1 MYFGLC
7 NLLSTFQKMINSIF
21 QKLLHKEVLVKY
33 INNFIIPAKTK
44 KELEKNNLVFENSG
58 EI

>member
-7 NLLSTFQKMINSIF
+7 NLLGTFQKMMNSIF

-33 INNFIIPAKTK
+33 INDFIIPAKTK
-44 KELEKNNLVFENSG
+44 KELEKKQFG
-58 EI
+58 F